1 MFSNCRQVPFN
12 RHEKFGPMNIYDTT
26 YLFTAIGFPP
36 VGSGSYI
43 VHKRQITVI
52 YVRRNNKDQRT
63 QKIESKTYITMK
75 QK

>member
-1 MFSNCRQVPFN
+1 MFSNCRQVAFN
-12 RHEKFGPMNIYDTT
+12 RHEKSGPMKLYDAT

-36 VGSGSYI
+36 GGSGSYI
-43 VHKRQITVI
+43 VHKRQITVT
-52 YVRRNNKDQRT
+52 YVRRNNKNQRT